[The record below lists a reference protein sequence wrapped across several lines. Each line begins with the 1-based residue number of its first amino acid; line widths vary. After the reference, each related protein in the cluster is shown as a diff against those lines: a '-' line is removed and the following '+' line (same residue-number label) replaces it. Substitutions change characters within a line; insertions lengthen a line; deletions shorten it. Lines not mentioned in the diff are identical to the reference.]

1 MLLVHAIWS
10 KGVLHV
16 WGERVPAARVVG
28 GDRAD
33 PPTSTARI
41 LQPIDAVELR
51 EAIGDVWDSLAV
63 SSASVSSIEL
73 NLPHEDGRPLPS
85 LMPIDGAG
93 ASLLPISLPSLAF
106 SPADAIDLLAEAPA
120 LPREDTAGTDSL
132 RFWSSASALVLELLA
147 RQRFVPDVYRARAG
161 EHRGLW
167 RVVVA
172 DEETSERIEALIGS
186 MPPVCRSMVGVEGVL
201 QAADLTENFLW
212 TTVDAL
218 VRRSLEADELAHA
231 LQERS
236 HTRDT
241 METLWLRSLVR
252 QDSRIEASAE
262 DGERLR
268 AAIGGWIARLE
279 PPKASRTCWTCL
291 KLEAPARVRGST
303 NAEAE
308 SAQPDHGDEEPR
320 DWSLTFHVQAVDNP
334 DLIID
339 AGRLWE
345 QQPGDPPI
353 LERPFQGA
361 DAQLRA
367 DIEAVARFFPPLARC
382 LEEPTPVACPLT
394 LAEAY
399 RFLRDAVAI
408 LEHEGFRVYVPRWWR
423 RERARLGMI
432 LEVRPGGGDSPGPS
446 GMNLDALV
454 DYNWQVALGDQ
465 TLTPEEITALA
476 RSKVPLVRLRD
487 RWIEAQPGDINSAL
501 KFLSRNHSGQMT
513 LFEALRQ
520 SYLADDLQTGLP
532 VLGLRSDGW
541 VQQVLGATD
550 ASIGLESLEAPPA
563 FHGELRPYQH
573 RGMEWLA
580 FLTRCGLGACLADD
594 MGLGKTI
601 QLIAV
606 WLHER
611 KGATPAGPTLL
622 VVPMSLVGNWSRELT
637 RFAPSLSV
645 MVHHGLDR
653 LSGEAFIE
661 EARRHDVVISTY
673 GLIHRDLDHLTKVP
687 WHRIALDEAQ
697 NIKNPLAKQS
707 KAVRSLTGIHRVAL
721 TGTPVEN
728 RLSELWSIMEFLNP
742 GYFGTAN
749 EFRKRFA
756 VPIEKHRDPDK
767 AEALRRLIR
776 PFVLRRL
783 KSDPQILVDLPPKM
797 EMKVYCNLT
806 KEQAALYEAV
816 VTEMMGAIDQA
827 KGISRRGLILATLVK
842 LKQICDHPVLF
853 LGGREPLGHRGGK
866 SDRITE
872 MLDEVVAEGDA
883 ALVFTQFRQMGH
895 LLKDHLQHT
904 LGKEV
909 LFLHGGTTQP
919 QRDRLIERFQEADGT
934 APVFVL
940 SLRAGGFGLNLTA
953 ANHVFHFDRWWNPA
967 VEDQATDRAHR
978 IGQERQ
984 VQVHKFLCI
993 GTLEERIDAMIEEKR
1008 ALATRIVSTGEDW
1021 LTELS
1026 TEQLKDM
1033 LMLSGE
1039 AVADE

>member
-10 KGVLHV
+10 DGVLHV
-16 WGERVPAARVVG
+16 WGERVPSSREVG
-28 GDRAD
+28 GDRAE
-33 PPTSTARI
+33 PTTSTVPI
-41 LQPIDAVELR
+41 LQPIDAAELP

-63 SSASVSSIEL
+63 SGATESSIEL
-73 NLPHEDGRPLPS
+73 NLPHMGGRPLPS
-85 LMPIDGAG
+85 RISCDDGET
-93 ASLLPISLPSLAF
+93 SLQPVCLPTLAF
-106 SPADAIDLLAEAPA
+106 SPADAIDLLAEP
-120 LPREDTAGTDSL
+120 PSWPDEETAGTDSL

-161 EHRGLW
+161 DHRGLW

-172 DEETSERIEALIGS
+172 DEETSRRIESLIGS
-186 MPPVCRSMVGVEGVL
+186 MPPVCRSMARAEGVV

-218 VRRSLEADELAHA
+218 VRRSLEGDELAHA
-231 LQERS
+231 LQDRS
-236 HTRDT
+236 HTPDT
-241 METLWLRSLVR
+241 LETQWLRSLVR
-252 QDSRIEASAE
+252 ADSRIEASVE
-262 DGERLR
+262 EGERLR
-268 AAIGGWIARLE
+268 GAIGGWIARLE
-279 PPKASRTCWTCL
+279 PPEATRTCRTCL
-291 KLEAPARVRGST
+291 KLEAPRA
-303 NAEAE
+303 AELASDPPIGGE
-308 SAQPDHGDEEPR
+308 EEPH

-339 AGRLWE
+339 AAQLWE
-345 QQPGDPPI
+345 QQPGDPPV
-353 LERPFQGA
+353 LDRPFHGA
-361 DAQLRA
+361 DAQLRE
-367 DIEAVARFFPPLARC
+367 DLEAAARFFPPLARC
-382 LEEPTPVACPLT
+382 LDVPAPVACPLT

-432 LEVRPGGGDSPGPS
+432 LDLRPGGPDSPAPS
-446 GMNLDALV
+446 GMSLEAVV
-454 DYNWQVALGDQ
+454 DYDWRVALGDQ
-465 TLTPEEITALA
+465 ALTPEEITTLA

-487 RWIEAQPGDINSAL
+487 RWIEAQPADIESAL
-501 KFLSRNHSGQMT
+501 KFLSQNRSGRMT

-520 SYLADDLQTGLP
+520 SYLADDLHTGLP
-532 VLGLRSDGW
+532 VLGLRSEGW
-541 VQQVLGATD
+541 IQAVLGAAD
-550 ASIGLESLEAPPA
+550 ASMALESLESPPE

-601 QLIAV
+601 QLIAM

-611 KGATPAGPTLL
+611 RDAAPPGPTLL
-622 VVPMSLVGNWSRELT
+622 VVPMSLVGNWSREIR
-637 RFAPSLSV
+637 RFAPILSV

-661 EARRHDVVISTY
+661 EAGRHDVVISTY
-673 GLIHRDLDHLTKVP
+673 GLIHRDHKHLTRVS

-697 NIKNPLAKQS
+697 NIKNPLVKQS
-707 KAVRSLTGIHRVAL
+707 KAVRSLSAVHRVAL

-749 EFRKRFA
+749 EFRRRFA
-756 VPIEKHRDPDK
+756 VPIEKHHDPDK
-767 AEALRRLIR
+767 SQALRRLIR

-783 KSDPQILVDLPPKM
+783 KTDPDILAELPPKM

-816 VTEMMGAIDQA
+816 VSEMVGAIDQA

-842 LKQICDHPVLF
+842 LKQICDHPLLF
-853 LGGREPLGHRGGK
+853 LGGRESLGHRGGK

-895 LLKDHLQHT
+895 LLQDHLQHT

-919 QRDRLIERFQEADGT
+919 QRDRLVQRFQEADSA
-934 APVFVL
+934 APVFIL

-953 ANHVFHFDRWWNPA
+953 ANHVFHYDRWWNPA

-984 VQVHKFLCI
+984 VQVHKFVCI

-1008 ALATRIVSTGEDW
+1008 ALATQIISTGEDW

-1033 LMLSGE
+1033 IVLSSE
-1039 AVADE
+1039 AVAEE